1 MESIGL
7 MPSNTGRP
15 GGKRTGQR
23 VSHYIIKGGLFEA
36 SFKQI
41 KQDND
46 IDAKLPCLPN
56 AKLAGRFSD
65 GNSNMKGLSGVK
77 ITYTC
82 PCDYRVWGKFGL
94 KIKCVECGSIFQPM
108 KKTR

>member
-1 MESIGL
+1 
-7 MPSNTGRP
+7 MPDA
-15 GGKRTGQR
+15 KRTGRGMSQ
-23 VSHYIIKGGLFEA
+23 YIIKDGLFEA

-41 KQDND
+41 KPDSD

-65 GNSNMKGLSGVK
+65 GSSNMKGFSGVK

-82 PCDYRVWGKFGL
+82 PCEYRIWGKYGL
-94 KIKCVECGSIFQPM
+94 KIKCVECGSVFQPM